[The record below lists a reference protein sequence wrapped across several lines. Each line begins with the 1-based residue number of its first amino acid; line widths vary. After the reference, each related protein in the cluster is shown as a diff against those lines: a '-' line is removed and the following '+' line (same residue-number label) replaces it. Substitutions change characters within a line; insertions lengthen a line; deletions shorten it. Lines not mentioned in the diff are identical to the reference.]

1 MHMSG
6 IGISLLVALP
16 SFVPLGFTD
25 YDTAVHLAMET
36 RRDLVIYFRGN
47 GELDGVLLHPEIKWY
62 LQQYVFLCVPADFQ
76 YHGRRLLD
84 HESFREMQGK
94 PGLVVVNLHDPDSP
108 NYQTVISAHPLVKSR
123 YAWVPDYGP
132 EQVRIILNLP
142 NWLSLTQRSMLYAVS
157 VHPEKPQSITGTPLP
172 AMMAHC
178 AHHSARQAQ
187 MQWQHHADLIAAS
200 SRVQQE
206 AGIYLASASEVVAE
220 SWGMIFG
227 GENVLEAAFSCVDA
241 WRQSPGH
248 WGAVSRPSRY
258 FGYDIARGANGT
270 WYATGFFGY

>member
-1 MHMSG
+1 MSG

-25 YDTAVHLAMET
+25 YESAVQVATET
-36 RRDLVIYFRGN
+36 KRDLVIYFRGK
-47 GELDGVLLHPEIKWY
+47 GELDSVLLHPDVAWR
-62 LQQYVFLCVPADFQ
+62 LQQYVFLCVPEDFQ
-76 YHGRRLLD
+76 YQGRRLLD
-84 HESFREMQGK
+84 YEAFHEMQGK
-94 PGLVVVNLHDPDSP
+94 AGLAIVNLHDQESP
-108 NYQTVISAHPLVKSR
+108 HYQCVISAHPLVKSR
-123 YAWVPDYGP
+123 YRWVPDYGP
-132 EQVRIILNLP
+132 EQIRIILELP

-157 VHPEKPQSITGTPLP
+157 VHPERPQSIAGQAHPSL
-172 AMMAHC
+172 MAHC
-178 AHHSARQAQ
+178 ARHSARQAQ

-206 AGIYLASASEVVAE
+206 AGITLHSASEVVAE
-220 SWGMIFG
+220 SWGMVLG

-248 WGAVSRPSRY
+248 WNAVSRPCRY